1 LHPDLRSRAA
11 LVSLISTLVLAV
23 GGCGY
28 RVAGRGTTLPPGAHT
43 IAVPALVNHTT
54 TYRIEQRFTEALVHE
69 FIARTNY
76 RVVPEADGADL
87 VLQGEVTSLGAG
99 AVLYDPT
106 TGAASTL
113 LVTLQLKIGLRDR
126 SGKTLYQNN
135 ALVFR
140 EQNHDAAIFAFR
152 SHTPFLEEPVSEIL
166 SRIALERVDGHDS
179 KLRISL
185 LIQCLA

>member
-1 LHPDLRSRAA
+1 
-11 LVSLISTLVLAV
+11 
-23 GGCGY
+23 
-28 RVAGRGTTLPPGAHT
+28 
-43 IAVPALVNHTT
+43 VNQTT

-99 AVLYDPT
+99 AVLYDT
-106 TGAASTL
+106 NTGAASTL
-113 LVTLQLKIGLRDR
+113 LVTVQLKIGLRDR

-140 EQNHDAAIFAFR
+140 APYQISGSIASFFQEESPALDRMSRDFATR
-152 SHTPFLEEPVSEIL
+152 VVSDIL
-166 SRIALERVDGHDS
+166 DNF
-179 KLRISL
+179 
-185 LIQCLA
+185 

>member
-1 LHPDLRSRAA
+1 LHPDLRSRAV
-11 LVSLISTLVLAV
+11 LVSLISTLVLAAS
-23 GGCGY
+23 GCGY
-28 RVAGRGTTLPPGAHT
+28 RVAGRGTTLPPGART

-76 RVVPEADGADL
+76 RVVPEADDADL

-140 EQNHDAAIFAFR
+140 EPYQISGSIASFFQEESPALDRMSRDFAAR
-152 SHTPFLEEPVSEIL
+152 VVSDIL
-166 SRIALERVDGHDS
+166 DNF
-179 KLRISL
+179 
-185 LIQCLA
+185 

>member
-11 LVSLISTLVLAV
+11 LVSLISTLVLAA

-140 EQNHDAAIFAFR
+140 EPYQISGSIASFFQEESPALDRMSRDFAAR
-152 SHTPFLEEPVSEIL
+152 VVSDIL
-166 SRIALERVDGHDS
+166 DNF
-179 KLRISL
+179 
-185 LIQCLA
+185 

>member
-1 LHPDLRSRAA
+1 
-11 LVSLISTLVLAV
+11 
-23 GGCGY
+23 
-28 RVAGRGTTLPPGAHT
+28 
-43 IAVPALVNHTT
+43 VNQTT

-76 RVVPEADGADL
+76 RVVPETDGADL

-113 LVTLQLKIGLRDR
+113 LVTVQLKIGLRDR

-140 EQNHDAAIFAFR
+140 EPYQISGSIASFFQEESPALDRMSRDFAAR
-152 SHTPFLEEPVSEIL
+152 VVSDIL
-166 SRIALERVDGHDS
+166 DNF
-179 KLRISL
+179 
-185 LIQCLA
+185 

>member
-1 LHPDLRSRAA
+1 LHPDLRSHAA
-11 LVSLISTLVLAV
+11 LVGLISTLVLVAS
-23 GGCGY
+23 CGY

-43 IAVPALVNHTT
+43 IAVTALVNQTT

-69 FIARTNY
+69 LIARTNY
-76 RVVPEADGADL
+76 RVVPEAEGADL

-135 ALVFR
+135 GLVFR
-140 EQNHDAAIFAFR
+140 EPYQISGSIASFFQEESPALDRMSRDFAAR
-152 SHTPFLEEPVSEIL
+152 VVSDIL
-166 SRIALERVDGHDS
+166 DNF
-179 KLRISL
+179 
-185 LIQCLA
+185 

>member
-1 LHPDLRSRAA
+1 MHPNLRSHAA
-11 LVSLISTLVLAV
+11 LVSLISTLALVAS
-23 GGCGY
+23 GCGY
-28 RVAGRGTTLPPGAHT
+28 RVAGRGATLPPGAHT

-87 VLQGEVTSLGAG
+87 VLQGEVTTLGAG

-113 LVTLQLKIGLRDR
+113 LVTVQLKIGLRDR

-140 EQNHDAAIFAFR
+140 EPYQISGSIASFFQEESPALDRMSKDFAAR
-152 SHTPFLEEPVSEIL
+152 VVSDIL
-166 SRIALERVDGHDS
+166 DNF
-179 KLRISL
+179 
-185 LIQCLA
+185 

>member
-1 LHPDLRSRAA
+1 LHPDLRSRAV
-11 LVSLISTLVLAV
+11 LVSLISTLVLAAS
-23 GGCGY
+23 GCGY
-28 RVAGRGTTLPPGAHT
+28 RVAGRGTTLPPGART

-76 RVVPEADGADL
+76 RVVPEADDADI

-140 EQNHDAAIFAFR
+140 EPYQISGSIASFFQEESPALDRMSRDFAAR
-152 SHTPFLEEPVSEIL
+152 VVSDIL
-166 SRIALERVDGHDS
+166 DNF
-179 KLRISL
+179 
-185 LIQCLA
+185 

>member
-1 LHPDLRSRAA
+1 LRPNLRSHAA
-11 LVSLISTLVLAV
+11 LVSLISTLVLVAS
-23 GGCGY
+23 GCGY

-76 RVVPEADGADL
+76 RVVPEADAADL

-113 LVTLQLKIGLRDR
+113 LVTVQLKIGLRDR

-135 ALVFR
+135 GLVFR
-140 EQNHDAAIFAFR
+140 EPYQISGSIASFFQEESPALDRMSRDFATR
-152 SHTPFLEEPVSEIL
+152 VVSDIL
-166 SRIALERVDGHDS
+166 DNF
-179 KLRISL
+179 
-185 LIQCLA
+185 